1 MHTGKSKKKKKRYI
15 YGEAQRQLFVV
26 CFRPFCYLTFSSPAE
41 GSYGEEKLVSLLML
55 QY

>member
-1 MHTGKSKKKKKRYI
+1 MHTGKRLKKNKDKFMERPDFSCL
-15 YGEAQRQLFVV
+15 LFVFV
-26 CFRPFCYLTFSSPAE
+26 LFVFLTFSSPAE